1 MYERRIYERT
11 TGAAAAFVNG
21 TSDDIIDVGQ
31 FSVQHCGQLFCS
43 EDQRGCGISELKAA
57 LKGKICAFTGNSG
70 VGKSSILNTMLPG
83 LSLQK
88 TCPAAAIL

>member
-31 FSVQHCGQLFCS
+31 FSVQHCGQLF
-43 EDQRGCGISELKAA
+43 
-57 LKGKICAFTGNSG
+57 
-70 VGKSSILNTMLPG
+70 
-83 LSLQK
+83 LSL
-88 TCPAAAIL
+88 IHI

>member
-31 FSVQHCGQLFCS
+31 FFV
-43 EDQRGCGISELKAA
+43 
-57 LKGKICAFTGNSG
+57 
-70 VGKSSILNTMLPG
+70 
-83 LSLQK
+83 
-88 TCPAAAIL
+88 